1 MAKTTADVPDAQ
13 KPIAPPPPITAA
25 DPRIA
30 ASLAANPQAAGEPG
44 TLFTYSGVGTPDNPG
59 PGGTTNYGNPT
70 VTQQAAVDPSAD
82 WASAF
87 FGALGLPDDVMNQ
100 VTQILR
106 DHAQDQTLAQALATQ
121 YIRSTS
127 WYSVH
132 YPGALEGIANG
143 TIADEAG
150 YTSYMNQLNVLS
162 NQYNGRA
169 ISGDEVKGY
178 LQAGYNPG
186 YVANLYQGQ
195 AYVSAN
201 KPELQYL
208 AGAFGQGAM
217 SQDQLT
223 AVGNESAG
231 IDSPLGQLQQKI
243 ITKAQQIQSKITS
256 GTLATPSLSLGTNG
270 LSAPSL
276 QGGTNASTP
285 DVGA

>member
-1 MAKTTADVPDAQ
+1 MPKAFNDVAGDDSSGSA
-13 KPIAPPPPITAA
+13 PIAPPPPIVTKNGTPLTPQ
-25 DPRIA
+25 DTTPWGPKTA
-30 ASLAANPQAAGEPG
+30 ASL
-44 TLFTYSGVGTPDNPG
+44 GVT
-59 PGGTTNYGNPT
+59 
-70 VTQQAAVDPSAD
+70 ADPSVD
-82 WASAF
+82 WAGAF

-121 YIRSTS
+121 YIRSTG
-127 WYSVH
+127 WYAIH

-276 QGGTNASTP
+276 QGTNASTP

>member
-1 MAKTTADVPDAQ
+1 MPKSFNDVSGNV
-13 KPIAPPPPITAA
+13 IAPPPPITPTGPSTGGPSPGERDNPGTESYPNQGTDTAPGNAPAPGSPGAPGPAAPPAA
-25 DPRIA
+25 DP
-30 ASLAANPQAAGEPG
+30 S
-44 TLFTYSGVGTPDNPG
+44 V
-59 PGGTTNYGNPT
+59 
-70 VTQQAAVDPSAD
+70 D
-82 WASAF
+82 WAAAF

-121 YIRSTS
+121 YIRSTG
-127 WYSVH
+127 WYAIH